1 MDVRPEPVRAPQ
13 SQVEQR
19 RDLVKR
25 AVDGDARVATV
36 SADYMAY
43 EPTWDDFANAQR
55 VEPLHAQ
62 KL

>member
-25 AVDGDARVATV
+25 AVDAPVATV